1 MVKLKDTNLIREFAR
16 RLTAKSKHHMQ
27 TVCDVLPHVLWQTI
41 IRCDQDEG
49 ISVRQHTEM
58 RWRDAKKR
66 GKTTLGNIAF
76 FFVHGARYALCPLG
90 HKKIAL
96 RLGNSRGKLLAS
108 FDNSSTP
115 QQVESAFRNL

>member
-1 MVKLKDTNLIREFAR
+1 MLELKDSKLIREFAR
-16 RLTAKSKHHMQ
+16 RLAAKSKHHMQ
-27 TVCDVLPHVLWQTI
+27 TVCDVLPQILWQTI
-41 IRCDQDEG
+41 VRCDPDRG

-58 RWRDAKKR
+58 RWKDANKR

-76 FFVHGARYALCPLG
+76 FFVHGARYALCPLE

-96 RLGNSRGKLLAS
+96 RLGNSRGKLVAS

-115 QQVESAFRNL
+115 QEVERAFRNL